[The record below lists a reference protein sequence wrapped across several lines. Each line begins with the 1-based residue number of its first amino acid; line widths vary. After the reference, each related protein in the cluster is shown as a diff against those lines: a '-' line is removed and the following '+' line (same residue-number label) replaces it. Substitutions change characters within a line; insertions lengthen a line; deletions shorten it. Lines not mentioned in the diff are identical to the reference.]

1 LPAPDVAGKAQCK
14 RLDPGV
20 REVLSLS
27 KGNYCTGRAKIAKKG
42 PLEATEEVLTL
53 ALERQ

>member
-1 LPAPDVAGKAQCK
+1 LPAPDVAGKAQFK